1 MVDEPC
7 YVFNL
12 HISEVLLMEW
22 IDEMKTAMK
31 VMKEACRKASLND
44 CKRCPFDSYC
54 DLMTK
59 DDLREIPEGWKIDD

>member
-1 MVDEPC
+1 
-7 YVFNL
+7 
-12 HISEVLLMEW
+12 MEW

-31 VMKEACRKASLND
+31 MMKEACRKASLND